1 MKVRYQFTVLIVII
15 LFMFTNAS
23 SQVLETKSLSAERSY
38 EAVVI
43 RGASLSLFDGE
54 AVDQLFLYAYNQT
67 EGLWKPIPFQI
78 DELDPTYADTADG
91 IFDGNDELLFL
102 AQDLGDKVTS
112 GNWIDESEAKSNKR
126 IEIEVVDSR
135 DESKKGWCYFYN
147 SANLIKSNVEYLTY
161 DSTTHSVMGSYYQ
174 MDYGSGWFPN
184 SIKVTT
190 NGQGNGTD
198 FYERTK
204 FRIRAIPFPG
214 VDLFLN
220 EDNLLVDST
229 LYLIEGPI
237 RILRRIN
244 LDFDIPDFEYS
255 ATFTLKFLPYF
266 TNFHGNVELQD
277 QWQFKVLRM
286 SYDLEPNVAGA
297 KFFGGDSSGVKNSN
311 ISVDGTGDA
320 SAVDLTLQVNSPN
333 WTMATGQFGSILTIN
348 SVYFEK
354 DPSNTEAYTQS
365 LYYWDDNTGAALP
378 ISRDTDTGD
387 GFSYGDHG
395 MIFESY
401 SLVGVVTYNSE
412 TFLMPA
418 NQTSDFAQEMFYNFN
433 SPMLVRFESQSY
445 SSSVNLAD
453 ENFIP
458 SQFKLRPNFPNPFNP
473 TTNIAFDLPKNDHV
487 VLEIFDLQGRHIV
500 TLLNEQ
506 LNAGV
511 HSLTWNGRDQ
521 NDNLVTSGI
530 YLCTVK
536 TSRFSATRKM
546 AFVK

>member
-15 LFMFTNAS
+15 LFMFANAN
-23 SQVLETKSLSAERSY
+23 SQVLETKSLSSARGY
-38 EAVVI
+38 ETVLI
-43 RGASLSLFDGE
+43 KGASLPLFNGE
-54 AVDQLFLYAYNQT
+54 AVDQLFLYAYNQN
-67 EGLWKPIPFQI
+67 EGQWKPIPFQI
-78 DELDPTYADTADG
+78 DELDSTYADTPDN

-126 IEIEVVDSR
+126 FEIEVVDSR
-135 DESKKGWCYFYN
+135 DESKKGWCYLYK
-147 SANLIKSNVEYLTY
+147 SPNLVKSNTNYLSY
-161 DSTTHSVMGSYYQ
+161 DATSDSVMGKYYQ
-174 MDYGSGWFPN
+174 MGYGSNWFPQTMA
-184 SIKVTT
+184 VTAE
-190 NGQGNGTD
+190 GQGNGTD
-198 FYERTK
+198 FYDRTK
-204 FRIRAIPFPG
+204 FRIRAIPYPG

-229 LYLIEGPI
+229 RYLIEGPI

-244 LDFDIPDFEYS
+244 LNFDIPNFEYS
-255 ATFTLKFLPYF
+255 ATFTLKYFPYF

-277 QWQFKVLRM
+277 QWHFKVLRM
-286 SYDLEPNVAGA
+286 SYDLDPGIAGA
-297 KFFGGDSSGVKNSN
+297 KFFSGDSNGVKNKN
-311 ISVDGTGDA
+311 IIVDGSSDA
-320 SAVDLTLQVNSPN
+320 STIDSLRVNSPN
-333 WTMATGQFGSILTIN
+333 WTMATGQFGSMLTIN

-354 DPSNTEAYTQS
+354 DPFNTEPYTQS

-412 TFLMPA
+412 SFLLPA

-433 SPMLVRFESQSY
+433 SPLEPKFSSQSY
-445 SSSVNLAD
+445 SSSVNRVD
-453 ENFIP
+453 HNYIP
-458 SQFKLRPNFPNPFNP
+458 SQFRLRPNFPNPFNP
-473 TTNIAFDLPKNDHV
+473 TTNITFDLPNNDNV

-500 TLLNEQ
+500 TLVNEQ

-511 HSLTWNGRDQ
+511 HSVTWNGRDQ
-521 NDNLVTSGI
+521 NDILVTSGI
-530 YLCTVK
+530 YLYTVK
-536 TSRFSATRKM
+536 TSRFNAARKM